1 MFLCSWWNAY
11 LQLLVVIYLWITISH
26 LFACLPTLELTTFK
40 QQVFSTIHWRQ
51 TATKKKQCNFDS
63 GWLQQQQDGCVAFS
77 IFMTRIWVLL
87 RESNGMWPSTGL
99 VSERIN
105 SRGPCLLEWFIL
117 FFRMRGCIVLTK
129 MNALSLCLF

>member
-1 MFLCSWWNAY
+1 ME
-11 LQLLVVIYLWITISH
+11 
-26 LFACLPTLELTTFK
+26 CLPPTVSCHIFMDNYFTSFCLLTHLGVNNIQATGVLNNALETN
-40 QQVFSTIHWRQ
+40 SY
-51 TATKKKQCNFDS
+51 KKKAVQLWQ
-63 GWLQQQQDGCVAFS
+63 WLVTTTTGRGCIAFS

-87 RESNGMWPSTGL
+87 REWTGMWPSTGL

-105 SRGPCLLEWFIL
+105 SRGPCLLEWFML